1 MSDYTNSGTADIDQV
16 MAQNAF
22 VIDKAIYENHL
33 YMSPWFN
40 VLPKTALPIGM
51 GDNLTSLIYDRSIP
65 TTTAG
70 GSTIGLNWAR
80 VGTEITSAQQLNTS
94 VENQPNN
101 YAANETIG
109 STASASLAYVKWTKK
124 LRSYFLEIARVR
136 SPYVDIN
143 DLRSAANLV
152 KQSTAITNAL
162 GGATRWS
169 WERRNQ
175 TEYEKLCGNLVTCLT
190 ASTTVATLVD
200 SDNDGTIDDTFYGAN
215 LAGLGMVGHATGIN
229 VIPTANI
236 SNKILDRIGTRL
248 RITAPASD
256 AYGADGGAPVFGLML
271 SSEASYNL
279 VTESGYR
286 DDLRESSKVD
296 ELIKPLGVSRSFR
309 GFMHIVDDCM
319 PRFTINGSS
328 VLTRVEPLDEKGN
341 YNAAYDSAD
350 YEAAY
355 VLVKSVME
363 VQIPP
368 PNVSAPGFSFDPV
381 NHTGEFNW
389 LNIKDEVKNPL
400 GTIGFFMGTLASA
413 SLPKNI
419 ERGYVI
425 LFKRTS
431 TTPAA

>member
-22 VIDKAIYENHL
+22 VIDKAVYENHL

-40 VLPKTALPIGM
+40 VLPKSALPTGM

-65 TTTAG
+65 TTAAG
-70 GSTIGLNWAR
+70 GSTVGLNWAR
-80 VGTEITSAQQLNTS
+80 VGTEITSSQSLNS
-94 VENQPNN
+94 SIESQPNE

-124 LRSYFLEIARVR
+124 LRNYYLEIARVR

-143 DLRSAANLV
+143 DLRSAANLT
-152 KQSTAITNAL
+152 KQATAITNAL

-175 TEYEKLCGNLVTCLT
+175 TEYERLCGNLVTCLT
-190 ASTTVATLVD
+190 SSTAVATLVD
-200 SDNDGTIDDTFYGAN
+200 SDADGTIDDAFYGVN
-215 LAGLGMVGHATGIN
+215 LAGLAMVGHATGIN

-236 SNKILDRIGTRL
+236 SNKILDRVGTRL
-248 RITAPASD
+248 RITSPQSD
-256 AYGADGGAPVFGLML
+256 AYGTVDGAPVFALMT
-271 SSEASYNL
+271 SAEASYQL

-296 ELIKPLGVSRSFR
+296 DLIKPLGVSRSFR
-309 GFMHIVDDCM
+309 GFYHIIDDTM
-319 PRFTINGSS
+319 PRFNITSN
-328 VLTRVEPLDEKGN
+328 VLTRVEPLDAAGN
-341 YNAAYDSAD
+341 YNSAYDSAD

-368 PNVSAPGFSFDPV
+368 PNVSAAGFSFDPV

-389 LNIKDEVKNPL
+389 LNIKDEIKNPL
-400 GTIGFFMGTLASA
+400 GTIGFYMGTLASA